1 MSPKRLATR
10 RFWVRHRGV
19 IGYLIL
25 AFVVFYLYHANQNTA
40 ASNHAVAAKAA
51 KLAKANQALVLQVKR
66 AAALGVR
73 THTGVCRL
81 RDDLQTRVERSE
93 AFLRANP
100 HGIPGLPAKTIQTS
114 ITGQKRTIR
123 ALRVIGPCPP

>member
-1 MSPKRLATR
+1 MTH

-25 AFVVFYLYHANQNTA
+25 LVVVFYLYHANQNT
-40 ASNHAVAAKAA
+40 SHDNRAVAAKAA
-51 KLAKANQALVLQVKR
+51 KLAKANTELVRQVQKAVR
-66 AAALGVR
+66 LGVR

-81 RDDLQTRVERSE
+81 RDDIETRIENSE
-93 AFLRANP
+93 AFLKQHP
-100 HGIPGLPAKTIQTS
+100 QGIPGLPAKTIQNS

-123 ALRVIGPCPP
+123 ALKVIGPCPP

>member
-1 MSPKRLATR
+1 MTH

-25 AFVVFYLYHANQNTA
+25 VVVVFYLYHANQNT
-40 ASNHAVAAKAA
+40 SHDNRAVAAKAA
-51 KLAKANQALVLQVKR
+51 KLAKANTELVRQVQKAVR
-66 AAALGVR
+66 LGVR

-81 RDDLQTRVERSE
+81 RDDIETRIENSE
-93 AFLRANP
+93 AFLKQHP
-100 HGIPGLPAKTIQTS
+100 QGIPGLPAKTIQNS

-123 ALRVIGPCPP
+123 ALKVIGPCPP

>member
-1 MSPKRLATR
+1 VTH

-25 AFVVFYLYHANQNTA
+25 VVVVFYLYHANQNT
-40 ASNHAVAAKAA
+40 SHDNRAVAAKAA
-51 KLAKANQALVLQVKR
+51 KLAKANTELVRQVQKAVR
-66 AAALGVR
+66 LGVR

-81 RDDLQTRVERSE
+81 RDDIETRIENSE
-93 AFLRANP
+93 AFLKQHP
-100 HGIPGLPAKTIQTS
+100 QGIPGLPAKTIQNS

-123 ALRVIGPCPP
+123 ALKVIGPCPP